1 MTTDLQFPALES
13 VRPSSAGAWADG
25 QPISA
30 GPKHRRPVATSWTPP
45 QWSRTPRADV
55 VGQLLIALACVL
67 LAGLAVAM
75 GITSFHAQF
84 TYIFATKRQWA
95 PSLLEALGLDAG
107 AVIFSL
113 LGIALARLGRRA
125 AVERVLVV
133 ICALGSCGMNVLN
146 ANLGSPRSVAVYAM
160 PPVLFALTSDRL
172 VAVVRRAALGTS
184 ADDEPQRSAWY
195 IAGRSLL
202 YGMRFAVDRRGTAAG
217 LRQAILDSTP
227 LPQPATP
234 LPVAGG
240 RARARVTTRDPGDA
254 AQVADASDRAA
265 NPARPRPVPTT
276 AAHDEYGNGERPRS
290 QSRKDTKT
298 ARFLTLVQQTHGPL
312 SGLDLGSVYRVS
324 AELAPRVRLN
334 TGSARA
340 ALRAAVLAAWDGAR

>member
-1 MTTDLQFPALES
+1 MTTNVEFPFQGTIHPPAADIHANGS
-13 VRPSSAGAWADG
+13 VVTT
-25 QPISA
+25 
-30 GPKHRRPVATSWTPP
+30 GPRHRRPDSA
-45 QWSRTPRADV
+45 SRV
-55 VGQLLIALACVL
+55 VGRDGRTAKADPIGQMLIGGACLL
-67 LAGLAVAM
+67 LAVLAVAM

-84 TYIFATKRQWA
+84 TYIFAAKRQWA

-172 VAVVRRAALGTS
+172 IAVVRRSVLGTT
-184 ADDEPQRSAWY
+184 ADDAAQRSAWHL
-195 IAGRSLL
+195 AGRWLL

-217 LRQAILDSTP
+217 LRQAILDAAP
-227 LPQPATP
+227 LSESSRQPANLRGSLVSPTD
-234 LPVAGG
+234 GIS
-240 RARARVTTRDPGDA
+240 GDDG
-254 AQVADASDRAA
+254 VD
-265 NPARPRPVPTT
+265 
-276 AAHDEYGNGERPRS
+276 ERPRS
-290 QSRKDTKT
+290 RPRKDSKT
-298 ARFLTLVQQTHGPL
+298 ARFLALVQQNHGPL
-312 SGLDLGSVYRVS
+312 GQLDPADVYRIS

-334 TGSARA
+334 AGSGRA
-340 ALRAAVLAAWDGAR
+340 ALRSAVLAAQDGAR